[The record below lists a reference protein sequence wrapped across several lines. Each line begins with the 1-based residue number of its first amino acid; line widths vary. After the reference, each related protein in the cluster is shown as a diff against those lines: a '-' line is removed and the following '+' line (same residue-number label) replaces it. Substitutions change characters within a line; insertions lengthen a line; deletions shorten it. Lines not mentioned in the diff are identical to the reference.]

1 VPDNQWQPPYR
12 FRAELPGYEPAEGQL
27 ATIPASGRI
36 TGAVFTLGIVAIFRP
51 MTKFRE
57 TYTINLVRDPSA
69 ELAAAPT
76 QLEERLRDLKRKFDR
91 GELSSEDYRKQK
103 QELLEGL

>member
-1 VPDNQWQPPYR
+1 
-12 FRAELPGYEPAEGQL
+12 
-27 ATIPASGRI
+27 
-36 TGAVFTLGIVAIFRP
+36 
-51 MTKFRE
+51 
-57 TYTINLVRDPSA
+57 VRDPSA